1 MTGQPLLLD
10 HVYHWERTTPDEVW
24 LTQPVCDGEMKTY
37 TWSQAVDEARRIAA
51 HIQSFRF
58 APASQIAILSKNCA
72 EFIIADL
79 AIWMAGHASVAVYPT
94 LNADSVRFILEHSES
109 KLVFIGKLDDWPTM
123 SSGVPEHLP
132 RIAFT
137 LAPQTDYE
145 KWGDIVA
152 RTEPIAGSP
161 TRGAN
166 ELATIIYTSGSTG
179 RPKGVMH
186 SFGSMTGAAQALN
199 DRFGMSSEDR
209 CLSYL
214 PLAHAMER
222 WLMES
227 QGFIAGFKIFF
238 TESPET
244 FVRDIQRA
252 RPTVFVSVPRL
263 WLQFQLGVHQVMPPE
278 RLNRLLKIPIVE
290 GIVKRR
296 ILAALGLDAARF
308 AVSGSAP
315 IPAELVQWYRD
326 LGLELLEGYGTT
338 EDFAC
343 SHTSELGKGRVG
355 YVGTPYPGVQVGIS
369 EEGEILIKSPG
380 NMMGYFREPELTAA
394 CYTEDGF
401 FKTGDRGEQDNEG
414 RLKVTGRIKELF
426 KTSKGKYI
434 APAPIEN
441 VLNVNPNVE
450 LSCVSGPG
458 RPQPFA
464 VVALN
469 EDLRSRIEDPQARQ
483 RVHGEFELLLA
494 EVNGKVEQHEQ
505 LEFIA
510 IAKEPWLI
518 ENGFLTPTMK
528 IRRARVEEAYEPQV
542 DAWYASGRGVI
553 WEGQSDPERLDQLG
567 VRAGPSSALGTRRGA
582 E

>member
-1 MTGQPLLLD
+1 MTGQRLLLD
-10 HVYHWERTTPDEVW
+10 HAYRWERTTPDDVW
-24 LTQPVCDGEMKTY
+24 LIQPVGHGEMKTY
-37 TWSQAVDEARRIAA
+37 TWSQALDEARRMAA

-58 APASQIAILSKNCA
+58 TPASQIAILSKNCA

-94 LNADSVRFILEHSES
+94 LNADTVGFILEHSES
-109 KLVFIGKLDDWPTM
+109 KLVFVGKLDDWPTM
-123 SSGVPEHLP
+123 RTGVPEHLP

-137 LAPQTDYE
+137 LAPKTDYE
-145 KWGDIVA
+145 KWSDIVA

-186 SFGSMTGAAQALN
+186 SFRSMTRAAQALN
-199 DRFGMSSEDR
+199 ERFGMSSEDR

-222 WLMES
+222 WLLES

-238 TESPET
+238 TKSPDT
-244 FVRDIQRA
+244 FVQDIQRA

-263 WLQFQLGVHQVMPPE
+263 WSKFQLGVHQEVPPE
-278 RLNRLLKIPIVE
+278 QLNRLLKIPIVSR
-290 GIVKRR
+290 IVKKK
-296 ILAALGLDAARF
+296 ILAVLGLDAVRF

-343 SHTSELGKGRVG
+343 SHTSELGQGRVG
-355 YVGTPYPGVQVGIS
+355 YVGAPYPGVQVRIS

-380 NMMGYFREPELTAA
+380 NMMGYFKEPELTAA

-401 FKTGDRGEQDNEG
+401 FRTGDRGEQDSEG

-426 KTSKGKYI
+426 KTGKGKYI

-450 LSCVSGPG
+450 LSCVSGSG

-464 VVALN
+464 VVALA
-469 EDLRSRIEDPQARQ
+469 EDLHDRVEDLETRQ
-483 RVHGEFELLLA
+483 RVHGELQALLA
-494 EVNGKVEQHEQ
+494 EVNRKVEQHEQ

-510 IAKEPWLI
+510 IPKEPWLI

-528 IRRARVEEAYEPQV
+528 IRRARVEEAYEPLV
-542 DAWYASGRGVI
+542 NAWYASGTRVI
-553 WEGQSDPERLDQLG
+553 WEGWSHPERLDPLE
-567 VRAGPSSALGTRRGA
+567 VRSDPSSALGTR
-582 E
+582 